1 MPHASCPT
9 PSAPCSLPHPPCSL
23 PHALCPLT
31 GILLAGGKSSRMG
44 QEKGLVE
51 FKGKPLIQYG
61 IDLLS
66 EFTDTILIGSSNP
79 EYLAFGMEMV
89 PDEIVG
95 KGPVAGL
102 AALLKR
108 SNTPWN
114 LVLACDLPF
123 LQPELVVALLEAAG
137 TNQAVIPVSQG
148 MAEPLA
154 GLYHSDLAE
163 YFQLEIAKGNLALH
177 KILQSCQVCY
187 LETDGLLL
195 KYPHLFVNFNA
206 LDELNSFL

>member
-1 MPHASCPT
+1 M
-9 PSAPCSLPHPPCSL
+9 PSAPCSLPH
-23 PHALCPLT
+23 AICPLT

-51 FKGKPLIQYG
+51 LRGKPLIQYG

-66 EFTDTILIGSSNP
+66 GFTDTILIGSSNP
-79 EYLAFGMEMV
+79 AYLPFGLEMV
-89 PDEIVG
+89 PDEIMG

-102 AALLKR
+102 ATLLKR

-123 LQPELVVALLEAAG
+123 LQPELILALLEAAG
-137 TNQAVIPVSQG
+137 TNHAVIPVSQG
-148 MAEPLA
+148 IAEPLA

-177 KILQSCQVCY
+177 KILQSCKVHY
-187 LETDGLLL
+187 LETDELVL
-195 KYPHLFVNFNA
+195 KYPKLFTNFNS
-206 LDELNSFL
+206 LKEMDQYL

>member
-1 MPHASCPT
+1 
-9 PSAPCSLPHPPCSL
+9 
-23 PHALCPLT
+23 LT

-51 FKGKPLIQYG
+51 FRGKPLIQYG

-66 EFTDTILIGSSNP
+66 RFTDTIFIGSSNP
-79 EYLAFGMEMV
+79 AYLPFGLEMV
-89 PDEIVG
+89 PDEIKG

-102 AALLKR
+102 ATLLKR
-108 SNTPWN
+108 SRTAWN

-123 LQPELVVALLEAAG
+123 LQPELIEVLLKAAG

-163 YFQLEIAKGNLALH
+163 YFQFEIAKGNLALH
-177 KILQSCQVCY
+177 KILQSCQVHY
-187 LETDGLLL
+187 LETDELLL
-195 KYPHLFVNFNA
+195 QYPNLFTNFNS
-206 LDELNSFL
+206 LKEMDQYL